1 MEIRTITIT
10 NKSGLHSRPASK
22 FILAAK
28 TFESAIAIRRFEGN
42 DAPVNAKSIAR
53 VLSLGISGGET
64 IEIKA
69 EGTDESNA
77 IRTLTELIE
86 SGLGE

>member
-28 TFESAIAIRRFEGN
+28 NFESVITIRRFESN
-42 DAPVNAKSIAR
+42 DAPVNGKSMAR

-64 IEIKA
+64 IEMRA
-69 EGTDESNA
+69 EGTDELKA
-77 IRTLTELIE
+77 IRTLIELIE